1 MASKKSNKPIESL
14 PSKCSDSRKK
24 SKTQVSLAHT
34 FGNNA
39 FLLASLRKTHIG
51 KRILLRAKD
60 IYNGNVPN
68 GEVAFLFQYSV
79 SQVNADCK
87 TATIDFDE
95 RCIVEKGDM
104 FQNYPNLGDED
115 TSIQD
120 YKIEMLN
127 ADHELFNAH
136 LGRVNKREND
146 LRESKKKTEQDEK
159 VRATDDVQDIDDKF
173 HVQKIDGY
181 SILVAEFLPEGALT
195 EHLIQAGS
203 NAGKKNTKQDW
214 SKFLCRLQTCIYY

>member
-14 PSKCSDSRKK
+14 PYKGSDTRKK

-60 IYNGNVPN
+60 IYNGTVPH
-68 GEVAFLFQYSV
+68 GEEAFLFQYSV

-146 LRESKKKTEQDEK
+146 LRESKKKIEQDEK

-173 HVQKIDGY
+173 HVQKINGY

-195 EHLIQAGS
+195 DHLIQSGT
-203 NAGKKNTKQDW
+203 NAGKMNTKQDW
-214 SKFLCRLQTCIYY
+214 STFLCTV

>member
-1 MASKKSNKPIESL
+1 MASKKSNTPIESL
-14 PSKCSDSRKK
+14 PSKGSDTRKK

-60 IYNGNVPN
+60 IYNGTVPH
-68 GEVAFLFQYSV
+68 GEEAFLFQYSV

-136 LGRVNKREND
+136 LGRVNKRKND
-146 LRESKKKTEQDEK
+146 LRESKKKIEQDEK

-195 EHLIQAGS
+195 DHLIQSGT
-203 NAGKKNTKQDW
+203 NAGKMNTKQDW
-214 SKFLCRLQTCIYY
+214 STFLCTV

>member
-1 MASKKSNKPIESL
+1 MASKKSNTPIESL
-14 PSKCSDSRKK
+14 PSKGSDTRKK

-60 IYNGNVPN
+60 IYNGTVPH
-68 GEVAFLFQYSV
+68 GEEAFLFQYSV

-146 LRESKKKTEQDEK
+146 LRESKKKIEQDEK

-173 HVQKIDGY
+173 HLQKIDGY

-195 EHLIQAGS
+195 DHLIQSGT
-203 NAGKKNTKQDW
+203 NAGKMNTKQDW
-214 SKFLCRLQTCIYY
+214 STFLCTV

>member
-14 PSKCSDSRKK
+14 PSKGSDSRKK

-146 LRESKKKTEQDEK
+146 LRESKKKIEQDEK

-195 EHLIQAGS
+195 DHLIQSGT
-203 NAGKKNTKQDW
+203 NAGKMNTKQDW
-214 SKFLCRLQTCIYY
+214 STFLCTV

>member
-1 MASKKSNKPIESL
+1 MASKKSNMPIESL
-14 PSKCSDSRKK
+14 PSKGSDTRKK

-60 IYNGNVPN
+60 IYNG
-68 GEVAFLFQYSV
+68 V

-95 RCIVEKGDM
+95 RCIVEKGEM

-136 LGRVNKREND
+136 LGQVNKPEND
-146 LRESKKKTEQDEK
+146 LRESKKNIEQDEK

-181 SILVAEFLPEGALT
+181 SILVAEFLPEGTLT
-195 EHLIQAGS
+195 DHLIQLGT
-203 NAGKKNTKQDW
+203 NAGKMNTKQDW
-214 SKFLCRLQTCIYY
+214 STFLCTV

>member
-1 MASKKSNKPIESL
+1 MASKKSNMPIESL
-14 PSKCSDSRKK
+14 PSKGSDTRKK

-60 IYNGNVPN
+60 IYNGTVPN
-68 GEVAFLFQYSV
+68 GEEAFLFQYSV

-95 RCIVEKGDM
+95 RCIVEKGEM
-104 FQNYPNLGDED
+104 FQNYPNLGNED

-136 LGRVNKREND
+136 LGWVNKREND
-146 LRESKKKTEQDEK
+146 LRESKKKIEQDEK

-195 EHLIQAGS
+195 DH
-203 NAGKKNTKQDW
+203 
-214 SKFLCRLQTCIYY
+214 

>member
-14 PSKCSDSRKK
+14 PSKGSDSRKK

-146 LRESKKKTEQDEK
+146 LRESKKKIEQDEK

-173 HVQKIDGY
+173 HVKKIDGY

-195 EHLIQAGS
+195 DHLIQSGT
-203 NAGKKNTKQDW
+203 NAGKMNTKQDW
-214 SKFLCRLQTCIYY
+214 STFLCTV

>member
-14 PSKCSDSRKK
+14 PSKGSDSRKK

-60 IYNGNVPN
+60 IYNGTVPH
-68 GEVAFLFQYSV
+68 GEEAFLFQYSV

-146 LRESKKKTEQDEK
+146 LRESKKKIEQDKK

-195 EHLIQAGS
+195 DHLIQSGT
-203 NAGKKNTKQDW
+203 NAGKMNTKQDW
-214 SKFLCRLQTCIYY
+214 STFLCTV

>member
-1 MASKKSNKPIESL
+1 MASKKSNMPIESL
-14 PSKCSDSRKK
+14 PSKGSDTRKK

-60 IYNGNVPN
+60 IYNGTVPN
-68 GEVAFLFQYSV
+68 GEEAFLFQYSV

-95 RCIVEKGDM
+95 RCIVEKGEM

-146 LRESKKKTEQDEK
+146 LRESKKKIEQDEK

-181 SILVAEFLPEGALT
+181 SILVAEFLPEGTLT
-195 EHLIQAGS
+195 DHLIQSGT
-203 NAGKKNTKQDW
+203 NAGKMNTKQDW
-214 SKFLCRLQTCIYY
+214 STFLCTV

>member
-1 MASKKSNKPIESL
+1 MASKKSNMPIESL
-14 PSKCSDSRKK
+14 PSKGSDTRKK

-60 IYNGNVPN
+60 IYNGTVPN
-68 GEVAFLFQYSV
+68 GEEAFLFQYSV

-95 RCIVEKGDM
+95 RCIVEKGEM

-146 LRESKKKTEQDEK
+146 LRESKKKIEQDEK

-195 EHLIQAGS
+195 DH
-203 NAGKKNTKQDW
+203 
-214 SKFLCRLQTCIYY
+214 

>member
-1 MASKKSNKPIESL
+1 MAPKKSNTPIESL
-14 PSKCSDSRKK
+14 PSKGSDTRKK

-60 IYNGNVPN
+60 IYNGTVPH
-68 GEVAFLFQYSV
+68 GEEAFLFQYSV

-146 LRESKKKTEQDEK
+146 LRESKKKIEQDEK

-195 EHLIQAGS
+195 DHLIQSGT
-203 NAGKKNTKQDW
+203 NAGKMNTKQNW
-214 SKFLCRLQTCIYY
+214 STFLCTV

>member
-1 MASKKSNKPIESL
+1 MASKKSNMPIESL
-14 PSKCSDSRKK
+14 PSKGSDTRKK

-60 IYNGNVPN
+60 
-68 GEVAFLFQYSV
+68 
-79 SQVNADCK
+79 ADCK

-95 RCIVEKGDM
+95 RCIVEKGEM

-136 LGRVNKREND
+136 LGQVNKPEND
-146 LRESKKKTEQDEK
+146 LRESKKNIEQDEK

-181 SILVAEFLPEGALT
+181 SILVAEFLPEGTLT
-195 EHLIQAGS
+195 DHLIQLGT
-203 NAGKKNTKQDW
+203 NAGKMNTKQDW
-214 SKFLCRLQTCIYY
+214 STFLCTV

>member
-1 MASKKSNKPIESL
+1 MASKKSNTPIESL
-14 PSKCSDSRKK
+14 PSKGSDTRKK

-60 IYNGNVPN
+60 IYNGTVPH
-68 GEVAFLFQYSV
+68 GEEAFLFQYSV

-136 LGRVNKREND
+136 LGQVNKREND
-146 LRESKKKTEQDEK
+146 LRESKKKIEQDEK

-195 EHLIQAGS
+195 DHLIQSGT
-203 NAGKKNTKQDW
+203 NAGKMNTKQDW
-214 SKFLCRLQTCIYY
+214 STFLCTV

>member
-14 PSKCSDSRKK
+14 PSKGSDTRKK
-24 SKTQVSLAHT
+24 LKTQVSLAHT

-51 KRILLRAKD
+51 KRILLRAKA
-60 IYNGNVPN
+60 IYNGTVPN
-68 GEVAFLFQYSV
+68 GEEAFLFQYSV

-146 LRESKKKTEQDEK
+146 LRESKKKIEQDEK

-173 HVQKIDGY
+173 HVQNIDGY

-195 EHLIQAGS
+195 DHLIQSGT
-203 NAGKKNTKQDW
+203 NAGKMNTKQDW
-214 SKFLCRLQTCIYY
+214 STFLCTA

>member
-1 MASKKSNKPIESL
+1 MASKKSNTPIESL
-14 PSKCSDSRKK
+14 PSKGSDTRKK

-60 IYNGNVPN
+60 IYNGTVPH
-68 GEVAFLFQYSV
+68 GEEAFLFQYSV

-146 LRESKKKTEQDEK
+146 LRESKKKIEQDEK

-195 EHLIQAGS
+195 DHLIQSGT
-203 NAGKKNTKQDW
+203 NAGKMNTKQDW
-214 SKFLCRLQTCIYY
+214 STFLCTV

>member
-14 PSKCSDSRKK
+14 PSKGSDTRKK

-60 IYNGNVPN
+60 IYNGTVPH
-68 GEVAFLFQYSV
+68 GEEAFLFQYSV

-104 FQNYPNLGDED
+104 FQNYPNLG
-115 TSIQD
+115 
-120 YKIEMLN
+120 
-127 ADHELFNAH
+127 F
-136 LGRVNKREND
+136 G
-146 LRESKKKTEQDEK
+146 
-159 VRATDDVQDIDDKF
+159 
-173 HVQKIDGY
+173 G
-181 SILVAEFLPEGALT
+181 
-195 EHLIQAGS
+195 
-203 NAGKKNTKQDW
+203 
-214 SKFLCRLQTCIYY
+214 